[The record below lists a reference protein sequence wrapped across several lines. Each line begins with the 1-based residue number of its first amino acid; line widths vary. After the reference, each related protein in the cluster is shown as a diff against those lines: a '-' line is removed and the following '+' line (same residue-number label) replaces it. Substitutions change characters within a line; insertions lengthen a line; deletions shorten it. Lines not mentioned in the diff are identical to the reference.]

1 MSNQLMHSSN
11 RIYNVDETGLC
22 LDGHAPWVVALRGQK
37 KVRYRTSGNKSQVK
51 IIACVS
57 ASGQCM
63 PPFVIFDAKRLN
75 LEWRN
80 GEVVGTSYG
89 LSTNGWV
96 DSKLFKG
103 WLLQHFVANAV
114 GEHPIL
120 LLLDGHS
127 SHFQPE
133 LVQFAWEY
141 GIIMYCLPPHTTHET
156 QPLDASVFKS
166 LKHNWQ
172 HALYACQC
180 FIQLPLA

>member
-1 MSNQLMHSSN
+1 M
-11 RIYNVDETGLC
+11 
-22 LDGHAPWVVALRGQK
+22 
-37 KVRYRTSGNKSQVK
+37 
-51 IIACVS
+51 S

-63 PPFVIFDAKRLN
+63 LSFVIFDAKRLN

-96 DSKLFKG
+96 DSELFKG
-103 WLLQHFVANAV
+103 WLVQHFVANAV
-114 GEHPIL
+114 GERPIL

-133 LVQFAWEY
+133 LIECPKIWDNNV
-141 GIIMYCLPPHTTHET
+141 LPASHTTHET

-166 LKHNWQ
+166 LKHN
-172 HALYACQC
+172 
-180 FIQLPLA
+180 